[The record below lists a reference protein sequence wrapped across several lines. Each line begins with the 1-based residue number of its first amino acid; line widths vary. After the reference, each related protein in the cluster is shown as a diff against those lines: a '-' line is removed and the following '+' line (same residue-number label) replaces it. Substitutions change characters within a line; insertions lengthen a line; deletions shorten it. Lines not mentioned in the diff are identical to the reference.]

1 MKGGKCFSGEVVP
14 TVQATVSIAPRAGH
28 RGPANDST

>member
-1 MKGGKCFSGEVVP
+1 MLSGEVVS
-14 TVQATVSIAPRAGH
+14 TVQVTVSIAPRAGH